1 MAGTGISAASVASAL
16 SVVRERIE
24 QAGGEPDRIT
34 IVAVTKGH
42 GPDAVLAARAAGLY
56 DIGENYAT
64 EMLVK
69 SRSLAAPA
77 MTTGVRGPDSP
88 ALGPPAPDSLAP
100 RWHFIGA
107 IQRNKAKS
115 LAPLVSLWQT
125 VDRMEEAVALA
136 GAAAGS
142 GSPVR
147 ALIEVCL
154 APGAGRGGCAPDDL
168 EGLLEGVGDKI
179 EVIGLMGVGP
189 AGPPEAARSGFRWL
203 RSAAS
208 RLGLAEVSMGMSHD
222 LEVAV
227 QEGST
232 MVRVGTALFGP
243 RSGTPGLGR

>member
-1 MAGTGISAASVASAL
+1 MADVRISAASVASAL
-16 SVVRERIE
+16 ALVRERIE
-24 QAGGEPDRIT
+24 QAGGEPDRMT

-42 GPDAVLAARAAGLY
+42 GPDAVAAARAAGLC

-64 EMLVK
+64 EMLAK
-69 SRSLAAPA
+69 SQALGDAVPTTAAGSP
-77 MTTGVRGPDSP
+77 TPGSP
-88 ALGPPAPDSLAP
+88 AL

-107 IQRNKAKS
+107 IQRNKVKS

-125 VDRMEEAVALA
+125 VDRMEEADALA
-136 GAAAGS
+136 RAAAGS
-142 GSPVR
+142 GRPAR
-147 ALIEVCL
+147 ALFEVCL
-154 APGAGRGGCAPDDL
+154 APGGRRGGCAPDDL
-168 EGLLEGVGDKI
+168 EGLLAGVGEKI
-179 EVIGLMGVGP
+179 EVTGLMGIGP
-189 AGPPEAARSGFRWL
+189 AGPPEAARPGFRWL

-208 RLGLAEVSMGMSHD
+208 RLGLTEVSMGMSHD

>member
-1 MAGTGISAASVASAL
+1 MAGATISAASVASAL
-16 SVVRERIE
+16 AVVRARIE
-24 QAGGEPDRIT
+24 QAGGQPDRMT

-42 GPDAVLAARAAGLY
+42 GPGAVVAARAAGLY

-64 EMLVK
+64 EMLAK
-69 SRSLAAPA
+69 SQALGGTALTTAGAAPGTPA
-77 MTTGVRGPDSP
+77 AGPLPS
-88 ALGPPAPDSLAP
+88 

-107 IQRNKAKS
+107 IQRNKVKS

-125 VDRMEEAVALA
+125 VDRMEEADALA
-136 GAAAGS
+136 RASVRS
-142 GSPVR
+142 GSLARV
-147 ALIEVCL
+147 LIEVCL
-154 APGAGRGGCAPDDL
+154 VPGAGRGGCPPDDL
-168 EGLLEGVGDKI
+168 EALLEAVGGKV

-189 AGPPEAARSGFRWL
+189 AGPPEAARPGFRWL

-243 RSGTPGLGR
+243 RSGAPGLGR

>member
-1 MAGTGISAASVASAL
+1 MTGTGISAASVASAL
-16 SVVRERIE
+16 TVVRERIE
-24 QAGGEPDRIT
+24 QAGGDPDRMT

-42 GPDAVLAARAAGLY
+42 GADAVSAALAAGLY

-69 SRSLAAPA
+69 SRSLGAPA
-77 MTTGVRGPDSP
+77 MTTGARGPDFP
-88 ALGPPAPDSLAP
+88 ALGAPDSPAP

-107 IQRNKAKS
+107 IQRNKVKS
-115 LAPLVSLWQT
+115 LAPLVCLWQT
-125 VDRMEEAVALA
+125 VDRIEEAVALA

-179 EVIGLMGVGP
+179 EVMGLMGVAP